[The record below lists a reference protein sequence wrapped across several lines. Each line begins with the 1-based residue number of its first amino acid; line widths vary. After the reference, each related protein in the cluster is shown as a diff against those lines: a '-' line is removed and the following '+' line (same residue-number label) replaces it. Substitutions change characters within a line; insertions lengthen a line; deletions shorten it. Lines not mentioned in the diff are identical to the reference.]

1 MTIDKKINYEEGV
14 EKARFIAQL
23 RARYEKAKREGKF
36 KGDIKEFLLKEKQEN
51 ILNRSQFSKGGNGKY
66 IMPEI
71 NMDSFDWDIWLR
83 ERLGPKYETL
93 EEEEENLS
101 RRKVPNKLLAYKY
114 GATSQREEDLIGGHV
129 DDWTNEISKGEL
141 DPSVNFMQY
150 LDMILGRNKKDRG
163 GIVSIVP
170 TL

>member
-1 MTIDKKINYEEGV
+1 MTIDKKINYEEGAG
-14 EKARFIAQL
+14 KARFIAQL

-36 KGDIKEFLLKEKQEN
+36 KGDIKEFLLKEKQED

-66 IMPEI
+66 IMPEV

-83 ERLGPKYETL
+83 EKLGPKYETL
-93 EEEEENLS
+93 EEEDLS
-101 RRKVPNKLLAYKY
+101 QRKVPNKLLAYKY

-129 DDWTNEISKGEL
+129 DDWTNAINKGDI